1 MDKLLNLLETNGR
14 ATPEELAESLD
25 VPVEEVNEQIKEY
38 EEAGVI
44 RGYKAIINREKLEQ
58 KDTPV
63 NALIEV
69 TISPEPDTGFE
80 AVADQIADHPEVHSC
95 YLCSGDYD
103 LLVRVQAD
111 DLTEIAEFVA
121 SELAPRK
128 FIQGTVS
135 HFLLRTYKEDGVK
148 FDGSL
153 PDQRMSISL

>member
-1 MDKLLNLLETNGR
+1 MDKLLSLLETNGR
-14 ATPEELAESLD
+14 ATPEELADSLD
-25 VPVEEVNEQIKEY
+25 VSVQEVKEKIKEY
-38 EEAGVI
+38 EEKGII
-44 RGYKAIINREKLEQ
+44 RGYKAVINREKLER
-58 KDTPV
+58 KDAPV

-69 TISPEPDTGFE
+69 TTAPEPDTGFE
-80 AVADQIADHPEVHSC
+80 AVADEISELPEVHSC

-111 DLTEIAEFVA
+111 DMQEIAEFVA
-121 SELAPRK
+121 TELAPRK

-135 HFLLRTYKEDGVK
+135 HFLLRTYKEDNVK